1 MSHEAM
7 GDFDAV
13 ERDIEAA
20 WPLIIVATDLARYH
34 AFRANVLVTQGKYD
48 LAAAHYAVYEDFDPD
63 DVYADPHAELHELAH
78 ASGRGHG
85 LAHLTSAEAAQR
97 LKRAGENY
105 GPSKL
110 AVDTM
115 QELLNDTLNAGK
127 FDDARYVVAGL
138 WAITH
143 FDGWKTLLD
152 KLDELASLSADE
164 RRDRANA
171 FLAKAAQDEKDG
183 DTNA

>member
-1 MSHEAM
+1 MQPTSPGTTPSAQTC
-7 GDFDAV
+7 
-13 ERDIEAA
+13 
-20 WPLIIVATDLARYH
+20 WW
-34 AFRANVLVTQGKYD
+34 
-48 LAAAHYAVYEDFDPD
+48 
-63 DVYADPHAELHELAH
+63 HAELHELAH

-115 QELLNDTLNAGK
+115 QELLNDTLNASK

-171 FLAKAAQDEKDG
+171 FLAKATQDEKDG